1 MEYGLDSRPSPPK
14 YAGMSLAAA
23 YLAQKLTQPLPIK
36 DESVLRTVA
45 EAANY
50 VLALPRA

>member
-1 MEYGLDSRPSPPK
+1 
-14 YAGMSLAAA
+14 MSSVAAH
-23 YLAQKLTQPLPIK
+23 LAQKLTQYLPIK

-50 VLALPRA
+50 ALALPRA